1 MNLRGK
7 ADKVGVEMHLLNQYR
22 INDIPMWVYRCVF
35 NM

>member
-22 INDIPMWVYRCVF
+22 INDIPM
-35 NM
+35 